1 MKLTPEEQ
9 KQQEFYRDARF
20 TNQYDTVWK
29 NVGACAFCEPRDKY
43 IFYEENGI
51 MMTISLFAY
60 IDGHFLIVPRRHL
73 RSVKEMTEIEW
84 ATVRKCMYIAKKLI
98 RKVHNVS
105 GMQTILKEGATAQST
120 VGDHIHFHCVPFD
133 APDLSVWNYRKL
145 KYTPL
150 ENVGLYKKQGKKIA
164 ELSRK
169 YDDKYGGGTAH
180 ERSPAHEL

>member
-1 MKLTPEEQ
+1 MNLTPEEQ
-9 KQQEFYRDARF
+9 AKQEFYRDARF
-20 TNQYDTVWK
+20 TNQYDNVWK
-29 NVGACAFCEPRDKY
+29 TVGVCAFCEARDKY

-51 MMTISLFAY
+51 MMTVSLYAY

-73 RSVKEMTEIEW
+73 RSVKEMTPLEW
-84 ATVRKCMYIAKKLI
+84 ETVRKCMYIAKKLI
-98 RKVHNVS
+98 RKVHKTS

-150 ENVGLYKKQGKKIA
+150 ENVALYKKQDAKIK
-164 ELSRK
+164 ELAAKFDQK
-169 YDDKYGGGTAH
+169 YRGETA
-180 ERSPAHEL
+180 

>member
-1 MKLTPEEQ
+1 MNLTPEEQ
-9 KQQEFYRDARF
+9 AKQEFYRDARF
-20 TNQYDTVWK
+20 TDQYDKVWK
-29 NVGACAFCEPRDKY
+29 TVGVCAFCEPRDKY

-73 RSVKEMTEIEW
+73 RSTKEMTSPEW

-98 RKVHNVS
+98 REVHNIS
-105 GMQTILKEGATAQST
+105 GMQTILKEGASAQST

-145 KYTPL
+145 KHTPL
-150 ENVGLYKKQGKKIA
+150 ENVALYKKQDVKINELADRFDKKYR
-164 ELSRK
+164 E
-169 YDDKYGGGTAH
+169 DGV
-180 ERSPAHEL
+180 